1 MSGLSL
7 ADMRRIG
14 AQKNAE
20 TAQAK
25 PTKQA
30 GLSGLMGRLPFTKGD
45 SGNEPAL
52 CSAPVI
58 ATPSGPPSLP
68 QAGERLPGIF
78 GSSSVPYAAAV
89 PASEVN
95 PTVESQPRASQPE
108 ASQPDVALSN
118 TRLHG
123 AFPSNVAPQS
133 ALNPPSVAVHSP
145 AVADLVDVAKIEKTL
160 LGNIQ
165 RHAGIGGAVGW
176 LIGFGVSG
184 GIPLV
189 YSAGAGVGA
198 MAGWQVGQRAM
209 ALLNDKHPVVSLKRK
224 QAEPLFV
231 ALEAACALIQLE
243 RPALSVVV
251 DGNARVSAK
260 AKAGSKLSSS
270 QAYKVYVGLP
280 LLFGLSLQQI
290 EALAA
295 HALVAARADLEKPSV
310 GADAVARLDALQGR
324 LAKRTSVLRF
334 TKLRD
339 LQDQGHGA
347 TLAWQRSS
355 EALLR
360 EADAMTAR
368 YAGPRVLVQALL
380 AQALVAAKFVEH
392 QRADKPLREAIEQL
406 QRGYP
411 RPELDQALRALA
423 SVHYPTPADAMMG
436 LPVAFLERLKN
447 LDMSC
452 PLPKLPPHDPVVD
465 QLPAKTVALLDRKL
479 VGKAPEAKKA
489 KPAKANTKPN
499 AKSSAAA
506 RKAAVVERDADA
518 VQSVGS
524 KPKRSLFSRFGRSGK
539 SPHPSN
545 LSVELHNQPL
555 YHADEVYKGDPGTG
569 LEAYQAL
576 VDAHPRWALARLRLA
591 EAQMECGLADSVAN
605 LMHCAERLPSAL
617 PTILNRLQGA
627 LAMVSPL
634 DGESLRKII
643 DQLQMNADQIARERA
658 EIDLDSLTPTTMDA
672 EDVATM
678 NTLFSNTPGLREVW
692 VLAMPCSHMPEV
704 PHHAILGLA
713 PRLPADASQSM
724 ALTLAEHAAI
734 IGTVAVHIEA
744 GTPTGA
750 LGDALAT
757 HSSFWRAD
765 ARH

>member
-20 TAQAK
+20 IAQSK
-25 PTKQA
+25 PGKQA
-30 GLSGLMGRLPFTKGD
+30 GLSGLMGRLPFGRSAKGID
-45 SGNEPAL
+45 A
-52 CSAPVI
+52 SAPAPSVFPPVQ
-58 ATPSGPPSLP
+58 ATATASPRLASPVS
-68 QAGERLPGIF
+68 RLPGVF
-78 GSSSVPYAAAV
+78 GSGAVVAAPESAETETPNPRSIAAAHTMPDMPV
-89 PASEVN
+89 ATTPAALRDMVD
-95 PTVESQPRASQPE
+95 AS
-108 ASQPDVALSN
+108 V
-118 TRLHG
+118 
-123 AFPSNVAPQS
+123 V
-133 ALNPPSVAVHSP
+133 
-145 AVADLVDVAKIEKTL
+145 EKTL
-160 LGNIQ
+160 RSNAMRHVGVSAAALGLVGFAATGNPSF
-165 RHAGIGGAVGW
+165 APASAAVGALIGGV
-176 LIGFGVSG
+176 
-184 GIPLV
+184 
-189 YSAGAGVGA
+189 
-198 MAGWQVGQRAM
+198 VGQRARSLP
-209 ALLNDKHPVVSLKRK
+209 ADKAASVTLKRK
-224 QAEPLFV
+224 QAEPLFA
-231 ALEAACALIQLE
+231 ALEAACAIIQLQ
-243 RPALSVVV
+243 RPALSVFV

-260 AKAGSKLSSS
+260 AKSGSKLSSS
-270 QAYKVYVGLP
+270 QAYEVYIGLP
-280 LLFGLSLQQI
+280 LLFGLSLQQL

-310 GADAVARLDALQGR
+310 SPDAVARLDALQER
-324 LAKRTSVLRF
+324 LAKRPAVLRF
-334 TKLRD
+334 TKLQN
-339 LQDQGHGA
+339 LQEQGHGA
-347 TLAWQRSS
+347 TLVWQRSS
-355 EALLR
+355 EARLR

-392 QRADKPLREAIEQL
+392 HRMDQPLGQAIEQL
-406 QRGYP
+406 RRGYP
-411 RPELDQALRALA
+411 RSELDQALRALA
-423 SVHYPTPADAMMG
+423 QVHYPSPADAMQG

-452 PLPKLPPHDPVVD
+452 PLPQLPPHDPVVD

-479 VGKAPEAKKA
+479 VGKAPKAKKTKPAA
-489 KPAKANTKPN
+489 KASAKANGSAKVKTKTKPGT
-499 AKSSAAA
+499 KSSTAM
-506 RKAAVVERDADA
+506 RKTAVVERDADA
-518 VQSVGS
+518 SHPVAS
-524 KPKRSLFSRFGRSGK
+524 KSKKTLLSRFMRSGK
-539 SPHPSN
+539 SPHPLN

-634 DGESLRKII
+634 DGENLRKII

-734 IGTVAVHIEA
+734 TGTVAVHIEA